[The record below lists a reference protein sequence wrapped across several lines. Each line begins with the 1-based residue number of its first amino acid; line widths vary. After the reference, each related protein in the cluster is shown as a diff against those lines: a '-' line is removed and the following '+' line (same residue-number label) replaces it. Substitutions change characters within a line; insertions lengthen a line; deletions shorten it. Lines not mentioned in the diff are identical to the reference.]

1 MKPIFLILFLTAF
14 LFASNAQSP
23 KQDDKYLVFFLTKCR
38 QHEFDPLTFFHPNAI
53 ERRLREGLP
62 LADESDWP
70 VCEHHSAAILST
82 GAQIKMLSRWFNAAV
97 VWADMQQLNAIKK
110 LPFVASVEKLEK
122 QSGEIAEVGAIADE
136 EEQELLANQVE
147 RMGSDVLETEGLNGK
162 GIRVAIFDVGFS
174 GADSNPAFDHLRA
187 SNRIVKTRD
196 FVKNRD
202 DVYQGGSHGT
212 SVWSCIGGKVDGK
225 WSGLAWDAEF
235 LLARTELASRE
246 PFSEEE
252 NWVAAAEWADQHGA
266 DIINSSL
273 GYTNKRYFP
282 EQMNGKKSF
291 ITRGANMAARKG
303 MLVVNAAGNEG
314 SGSWRI
320 ISAPADADSVL
331 AVGGLVPCCNYRI
344 DFSSFGPTADKRMKP
359 NVCAQGRVYCAA
371 ENGNSSADGTS
382 FASPLMAGFAAC
394 MWQKHR
400 ELKCMELFREIEQA
414 GHLYPYF
421 DYAHGFGLPHP
432 TRFKQEK
439 SKALFYTLEKDSTGQ
454 EIQVQLID
462 SIANSE
468 TPDILYY
475 AFVRPDGVLE
485 SYYAIN
491 VTENIPLRIDAAM
504 IGNNRLRIH
513 YRGQTEEIYLNQ

>member
-1 MKPIFLILFLTAF
+1 MKYTFLILILSG
-14 LFASNAQSP
+14 LIDSLQAQSIERH
-23 KQDDKYLVFFLTKCR
+23 KYLVSFRSKCR
-38 QHEFDPLTFFHPNAI
+38 QHAFNPHTFFHPKAI

-62 LADESDWP
+62 IDDESEWP
-70 VCEHHSAAILST
+70 ICTHHSEALVSA
-82 GAQIKMLSRWFNAAV
+82 GADIKMLSRWFNAAV
-97 VWADMQQLNAIKK
+97 VWADVHQIDAIRR
-110 LPFVASVEKLEK
+110 LPIIAMVEEFEMN
-122 QSGEIAEVGAIADE
+122 QTAIAEYQTIADE
-136 EEQELLANQVE
+136 DEQELLVKQVE
-147 RMGSDVLETEGLNGK
+147 RMGADVLEAEGLNGK

-174 GADSNPAFDHLRA
+174 GADRNPAFDHLRA
-187 SNRIVKTRD
+187 ANRIIKTRD

-202 DVYQGGSHGT
+202 DVYLGGSHGT

-314 SGSWRI
+314 SGSWRV

-400 ELKCMELFREIEQA
+400 TLKCMELFRNIEES
-414 GHLYPYF
+414 GHLFPYF

-432 TRFKQEK
+432 SRFKQEK
-439 SKALFYTLEKDSTGQ
+439 PKALFYRLERDATGQ
-454 EIQVQLID
+454 EIRVQLTD
-462 SIANSE
+462 SLAGDASPE
-468 TPDILYY
+468 LLYY
-475 AFVRPDGVLE
+475 AIVRPNGLLE

-491 VTENIPLRIDAAM
+491 VTESIPLRINTALL
-504 IGNNRLRIH
+504 GNNRLRIH
-513 YRGQTEEIYLNQ
+513 YRGQTEETNANQ

>member
-1 MKPIFLILFLTAF
+1 MRLFLFLICCISFRVIVL
-14 LFASNAQSP
+14 AQ
-23 KQDDKYLVFFLTKCR
+23 DADERKYLVSFRAKCHLH
-38 QHEFDPLTFFHPNAI
+38 QFDPHVFFHPKAI
-53 ERRLREGLP
+53 ERRIREGLP
-62 LADESDWP
+62 LAEESDLP
-70 VCEHHSAAILST
+70 VCAHHIESIEAT
-82 GAQIKMLSRWFNAAV
+82 GAKIKMLSRWFNAAV
-97 VWADMQQLNAIKK
+97 VWANPEQVGKIEL
-110 LPFVASVEKLEK
+110 LPAVESV
-122 QSGEIAEVGAIADE
+122 QVFMSQIPQIAEVAAMSDE
-136 EEQELLANQVE
+136 DDLELLSNQVS
-147 RMGSDVLETEGLNGK
+147 RMGADVLEAEGLNGK
-162 GIRVAIFDVGFS
+162 GMRIAIFDVGFS
-174 GADSNPAFDHLRA
+174 GADRNPAFDHLRA
-187 SNRIVKTRD
+187 SNRVVKTRD
-196 FVKNRD
+196 FVKNKD

-212 SVWSCIGGKVDGK
+212 SVWSCIGGKVEGK

-235 LLARTELASRE
+235 LLARTELANRE

-273 GYTNKRYFP
+273 GYTDKRYFP

-382 FASPLMAGFAAC
+382 FASPLVAGFAAC
-394 MWQKHR
+394 IWQKNR
-400 ELKCMELFREIEQA
+400 NLKCMDLFREIEHS
-414 GHLYPYF
+414 GHLFPYF

-432 TRFKQEK
+432 SRFMQERP
-439 SKALFYTLEKDSTGQ
+439 KALFFKVEKDATGN
-454 EIQVQLID
+454 EIRVQLAD
-462 SIANSE
+462 TLVDGVSPE
-468 TPDILYY
+468 LMYY
-475 AFVRPDGVLE
+475 AFVRPDGLLE

-491 VTENIPLRIDAAM
+491 VTENIPLRIETALL
-504 IGNNRLRIH
+504 GNNRLRIH
-513 YRGQTEEIYLNQ
+513 YRGQTEEILIHK

>member
-1 MKPIFLILFLTAF
+1 MKTLLFILFLTGF
-14 LFASNAQSP
+14 LFPSSAQLP
-23 KQDDKYLVFFLTKCR
+23 DNQEKYLVYFHTKCR
-38 QHEFDPLTFFHPNAI
+38 QHEFDPLTFFHSKAI
-53 ERRLREGLP
+53 ERRIREGLP
-62 LADESDWP
+62 LADESDLP
-70 VCEHHSAAILST
+70 VCVHHRSAILLT
-82 GAQIKMLSRWFNAAV
+82 GAKIKMVSRWFNAAV
-97 VWADMQQLNAIKK
+97 VWADIHQLNAIKS
-110 LPFVASVEKLEK
+110 LQVVASVEKLEV
-122 QSGEIAEVGAIADE
+122 QSGETAEAVKIADE
-136 EEQELLANQVE
+136 DEQELLANQVA
-147 RMGSDVLETEGLNGK
+147 RMGSDVLEAEGLNGK

-174 GADSNPAFDHLRA
+174 GADRNPAFDHLRA
-187 SNRIVKTRD
+187 SNRVIKTYD

-212 SVWSCIGGKVDGK
+212 SVWSCIGGKLDGK

-252 NWVAAAEWADQHGA
+252 NWVAAAEWADQQGA

-273 GYTNKRYFP
+273 GYTSKRYFP

-303 MLVVNAAGNEG
+303 ILVVNAAGNEG

-320 ISAPADADSVL
+320 IAAPADADSVL
-331 AVGGLVPCCNYRI
+331 AVGGLAPCCNYRI

-359 NVCAQGRVYCAA
+359 NVCAQGRVYCAS

-400 ELKCMELFREIEQA
+400 ELKCMELFHEIEQS

-432 TRFKQEK
+432 TRFKKEK
-439 SKALFYTLEKDSTGQ
+439 SNTLFYRVDKDPTGQ
-454 EIQVQLID
+454 EIQVRIVD
-462 SIANSE
+462 SIAIEE
-468 TPDILYY
+468 TPQILYY
-475 AFVRPDGVLE
+475 AIVRPEGFLE

-491 VTENIPLRIDAAM
+491 VTENIPLRIDAATL
-504 IGNNRLRIH
+504 GNNRLRIH
-513 YRGQTEEIYLNQ
+513 YRGQTEEINLNR